1 MHSSPSFWS
10 YRTCSTFPTVRARR
24 AGGAP
29 PQPARHLSR
38 RAPSLTF
45 IAPRGF
51 ECTLR
56 PLSPTPSACT
66 CDRTRKMV
74 NYAWAGRS
82 LRKLWWRSVAVLT
95 CKSVKSVRKGPVKT
109 LVLKRGTDFRSPA
122 GYRQVPHPTVTDLEG
137 TTKALSSKRDTNRNF
152 VHQRCNDE
160 ALVLQSGHYNTL
172 DLDREGYSQV
182 HDLKRGHTNS
192 FTLQRDIPNTAK
204 SFVLKRGMA
213 KSFVLKRGMA
223 KSFVLKRGTVKNH
236 VLQCS
241 FS

>member
-1 MHSSPSFWS
+1 TMIKHQRPQSVDSYESQILDGYTQSQNFHFLNSRHHQARLVRSPDHSGLSEGPTVLNHSPTVCTRPEHRLDPNHHHTLFPSSPSFWS

-45 IAPRGF
+45 IAPQGF

-95 CKSVKSVRKGPVKT
+95 CKSVKSVRGPVKT

-137 TTKALSSKRDTNRNF
+137 TNN
-152 VHQRCNDE
+152 N
-160 ALVLQSGHYNTL
+160 LVLQKFN
-172 DLDREGYSQV
+172 EAYS
-182 HDLKRGHTNS
+182 
-192 FTLQRDIPNTAK
+192 A
-204 SFVLKRGMA
+204 
-213 KSFVLKRGMA
+213 
-223 KSFVLKRGTVKNH
+223 
-236 VLQCS
+236 
-241 FS
+241 